1 MYGAILGDIAGSRY
15 EFSRPSHFRPWQVDL
30 FSGSSRYTDD
40 TVMSVAVKYALLTGT
55 SYAKA
60 FHLFGNRY
68 PKAGYGVMFKQWL
81 ETGSTRGYQSLGNGG
96 AMRVSFIG
104 YWAKSLEEAEAQAAL
119 SADCTHNH
127 PQGVAAAKCTA
138 GAVYLALHGAK
149 KKDIMH
155 YASRYG
161 YSVHRPLALYRP
173 FGKFDVTAA
182 GTMPLGR
189 FAVFMRVT
197 IGKAVFET
205 LSVCDAIRIRWAAS
219 PAESQTPFTA
229 ARVLTNKNYCIDIW
243 FSRTVSAGSII
254 FYMNGPLKN
263 GNGGNLCDNYHLSV
277 FQCFAYFK
285 TESRVSGL
293 SEFEI

>member
-1 MYGAILGDIAGSRY
+1 MVFWYDGFEQKKGGVFVYGAILGDIAGSRY

-30 FSGSSRYTDD
+30 FGGTCRYTDD

-55 SYAKA
+55 PYAKA

-81 ETGSTRGYQSLGNGG
+81 ETGSMRGYNSLGNGG

-104 YWAKSLEEAEAQAAL
+104 HWALSLEEAEAQAAL

-127 PQGVAAAKCTA
+127 SQGIAAAKCTA

-149 KKDIMH
+149 KSDIMH

-182 GTMPLGR
+182 GTMPLALRCFYESQDWESCIRNAFSVKCDTDTVSCIAGGIADAFYGGTGMDEERLLYKYLVQPDRFGR
-189 FAVFMRVT
+189 FDRFLY
-197 IGKAVFET
+197 EW
-205 LSVCDAIRIRWAAS
+205 AIQKWERRE
-219 PAESQTPFTA
+219 P
-229 ARVLTNKNYCIDIW
+229 V
-243 FSRTVSAGSII
+243 
-254 FYMNGPLKN
+254 
-263 GNGGNLCDNYHLSV
+263 
-277 FQCFAYFK
+277 
-285 TESRVSGL
+285 
-293 SEFEI
+293 